1 MQSQKN
7 PEANIFDLNPKAYIY
22 FFISQGTPTKKKK
35 QLVDK
40 TEVFFS
46 SDKQKRFLQH
56 V

>member
-7 PEANIFDLNPKAYIY
+7 PEANIFDLNPKADF
-22 FFISQGTPTKKKK
+22 FFISQGTPTKKKNK
-35 QLVDK
+35 LVDK